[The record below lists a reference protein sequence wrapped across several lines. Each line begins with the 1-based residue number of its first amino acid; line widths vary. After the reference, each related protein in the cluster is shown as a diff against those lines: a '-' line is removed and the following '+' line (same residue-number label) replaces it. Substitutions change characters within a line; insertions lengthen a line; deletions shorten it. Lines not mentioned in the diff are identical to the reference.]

1 MERSVNELT
10 TAIASGDPD
19 AFAAFFREY
28 FEHMFRD
35 AKRLTGR
42 DESFCL
48 DVVQD
53 AMVRVV
59 RSLKPMSTEEH
70 LRRWLRAV
78 VGACAFDRL
87 RAESRRTRREHAADL
102 SKARG
107 AEDESERL
115 DWLRRELAQMDTPRA
130 GLLTLR
136 FRLGWT
142 LQRIGSALGLS
153 AGAVDGRI
161 SRALSDLR
169 DKAREEFDDRTT

>member
-10 TAIASGDPD
+10 AAIASGDPD
-19 AFAAFFREY
+19 AFAALFRDHFDPMY
-28 FEHMFRD
+28 RD
-35 AKRLTGR
+35 AKRMTGR
-42 DESFCL
+42 DESFCM

-59 RSLKPMSTEEH
+59 RSMRPMSTEEH

-87 RAESRRTRREHAADL
+87 RAESRRMRRERASTASESRDM
-102 SKARG
+102 
-107 AEDESERL
+107 DVVSERL
-115 DWLRRELAQMDTPRA
+115 DWLRGELARMDAPLA
-130 GLLTLR
+130 GLFTLR

-142 LQRIGSALGLS
+142 LHRIGTALGLS

-169 DKAREEFDDRTT
+169 KKAMEEFDDNAR

>member
-10 TAIASGDPD
+10 RAIASGDPD
-19 AFAAFFREY
+19 AFAAFFRKF

-53 AMVRVV
+53 AMVRVI

-87 RAESRRTRREHAADL
+87 RAESRRKRREHAATH
-102 SKARG
+102 SKPTVMG
-107 AEDESERL
+107 DESERL
-115 DWLRRELAQMDTPRA
+115 DWLRRELAQLDSPHV

-142 LQRIGSALGLS
+142 LQRIGTALGLS